1 MPAPRLSLLFVWG
14 ALIALADQIIKQV
27 IVSEFIIGESLILIP
42 GLLDFTY
49 VRNRGGAFGIFG
61 GLPPVWGQVFFIVA
75 TLAALIFVFYLYRAH
90 PTSHFTGRAGLVLI
104 FGGGGGN
111 LIDRVLWGEVIDFV
125 DIYYGNY
132 HWPAFNLADSCITI
146 GVILLA
152 LDIFRRPADD
162 ADGAPDAS
170 TSV

>member
-1 MPAPRLSLLFVWG
+1 MGIFFTWG

-27 IVSEFIIGESLILIP
+27 ITARFILGESLILIP
-42 GLLDFTY
+42 GFLDFTH

-61 GLPPVWGQVFFIVA
+61 GLPPVWGQAFFITA
-75 TLAALIFVFYLYRAH
+75 TLAALIFVFCLYRSHSTAH
-90 PTSHFTGRAGLVLI
+90 PAGRAALVMI

-125 DIYYGNY
+125 DIYYGAY
-132 HWPAFNLADSCITI
+132 HWPAFNLADSCITV

-152 LDIFRRPADD
+152 LDIFRRPAE
-162 ADGAPDAS
+162 ADGGAADSSSGA
-170 TSV
+170 